1 MSARI
6 LIIEDDV
13 VLGAQVARLLEER
26 GFNTE
31 QCWDGQSG
39 LQCALQKRFDLILLD
54 VLLPTLNGFSIL
66 NKIRSVKQTPIM
78 MITACG
84 AEQER
89 IEGYRKGADD
99 YLPKPFNF
107 TEMMLRVEALLRRSL
122 RTLQSDTH
130 TSTLSADRLLL
141 NRAKQQVFFADCLV
155 ELTPLQ
161 FRLLWVLVENRSD
174 IMSKAFLYQTVLDR
188 AFSRYDRSLDMHV
201 SRVRKKLVEAGM
213 PPERLLTMHGKG
225 YQFS

>member
-31 QCWDGQSG
+31 QCRDGQSG

-107 TEMMLRVEALLRRSL
+107 TEMMLRVEAILRRSL
-122 RTLQSDTH
+122 HTLQSNTH
-130 TSTLSADRLLL
+130 TSTLSADQLLL
-141 NRAKQQVFFADCLV
+141 NRAKQQVFFADCEV

-161 FRLLWVLVENRSD
+161 FRLLWVLVENKSD